1 LGAAAGSAANLL
13 SKSPWELLGGGHG
26 PVELPAAVPRPELP
40 KDAAGALR
48 VIGRAGVVRT
58 WLRLDAAGE
67 ASTLHLDKHGIA
79 QRCGVPLRD
88 LRVLEPGL
96 TTRHAPPRR
105 ARALFALLRAP
116 RRPWAQLARRAL
128 TARLAPQL
136 LHGAAVPR
144 AHDGDQLGARQ
155 GALFL
160 GVPWGARRAA
170 HALRRRCWS
179 PARRR

>member
-1 LGAAAGSAANLL
+1 MGQAAGSAANLL

-26 PVELPAAVPRPELP
+26 AAVELPSAAPRPDAP

-96 TTRHAPPRR
+96 TTRCASCANAAARFLRFCAPRGPLAPRR
-105 ARALFALLRAP
+105 ARAHAAP
-116 RRPWAQLARRAL
+116 R
-128 TARLAPQL
+128 
-136 LHGAAVPR
+136 AAASP
-144 AHDGDQLGARQ
+144 
-155 GALFL
+155 
-160 GVPWGARRAA
+160 
-170 HALRRRCWS
+170 RRCCAAS
-179 PARRR
+179 ARW

>member
-1 LGAAAGSAANLL
+1 MHRLAARQGGEKPRPLGLVSALGSAAGSAASLL
-13 SKSPWELLGGGHG
+13 AKSPWELLGGSHG
-26 PVELPAAVPRPELP
+26 GAVELQSAAAR
-40 KDAAGALR
+40 DGAAHAAKETAGGLR

-96 TTRHAPPRR
+96 TTR
-105 ARALFALLRAP
+105 RAP
-116 RRPWAQLARRAL
+116 RFLRFLCFLRNALSRPDPTRAL
-128 TARLAPQL
+128 TCSTATQL

-144 AHDGDQLGARQ
+144 AHDGDQ
-155 GALFL
+155 
-160 GVPWGARRAA
+160 P
-170 HALRRRCWS
+170 
-179 PARRR
+179 